1 MQVLQRALRAFE
13 VELVFISQLSQE
25 QREALCQGYVVN
37 RGWVPAAWLYVFSSD
52 YISVGIG
59 LLSARCTECGGI

>member
-37 RGWVPAAWLYVFSSD
+37 RGWVPAA
-52 YISVGIG
+52 
-59 LLSARCTECGGI
+59 